1 MNLKSKFFFFLL
13 RGIAAIVCEINGIYL
28 WIYSE
33 AFIFEKI
40 NWLADYINAKSE
52 LCLKYNDKTT
62 NKVYLPL
69 FE

>member
-33 AFIFEKI
+33 AFIFKKI
-40 NWLADYINAKSE
+40 KKVRTM
-52 LCLKYNDKTT
+52 LKI
-62 NKVYLPL
+62 
-69 FE
+69 